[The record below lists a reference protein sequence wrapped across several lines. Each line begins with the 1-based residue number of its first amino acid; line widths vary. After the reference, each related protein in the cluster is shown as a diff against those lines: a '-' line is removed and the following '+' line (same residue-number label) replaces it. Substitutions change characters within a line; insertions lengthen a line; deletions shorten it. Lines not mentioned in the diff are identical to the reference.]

1 VILEDNELDTPD
13 PEAAAVSAL
22 VDANADFAFELSK
35 LINPSDHKAWYD
47 VEASCYVNKELP
59 LGLEPEQEG
68 LAASTPVHDHSHS
81 CYHSL
86 RPSHN
91 RIG

>member
-22 VDANADFAFELSK
+22 VDASADFAFELSK
-35 LINPSDHKAWYD
+35 LVDPSNHEGWYD
-47 VEASCYVNKELP
+47 VEDDCYVDKELP
-59 LGLEPEQEG
+59 PSLEPKQES
-68 LAASTPVHDHSHS
+68 LAASTPVYDHGHSRYYSPRPLHD
-81 CYHSL
+81 
-86 RPSHN
+86 